1 MEYRAQRAHV
11 VSVVPLEL
19 VELAGL
25 LELRVLVELAGLPV
39 LPVLVEYLARQELA
53 ESRVLVE

>member
-1 MEYRAQRAHV
+1 
-11 VSVVPLEL
+11 VVPLEL